1 MNWPFCNAL
10 VIVLLLPFFGE
21 SQIIPD
27 SQRTDWS
34 APGVSTVFATS
45 NRTVLT
51 VHGADPTGQAP
62 SDEAMQRALASLK
75 GPGLILIP
83 KGDYLFREPII
94 LPDSVIIR
102 GERQDESGMPEARLL
117 LQPGEHHGIQIRGSV
132 AETNVQVV
140 GSAAMGQYD
149 LEVSSDHSLRPGDLL
164 WLRPGNDQELV
175 TSDWALQS
183 TGQIGRIQAIAGNRI
198 SLVKPLRRDFRPD
211 NLTLLKVTPRRQV
224 HLQCLSIE
232 RLDTTDRQTANVF
245 FDYALDASI
254 SGIHSRFGNFSHV
267 TIQRSAQVSIE
278 NSYFEEAHGYG
289 SGGRGYGVML
299 QFTAGDCLVHQNNFR
314 RLRHS
319 MILQAGANGNV
330 LAYNY
335 SREPHWTDVS
345 LPEDS
350 AGDLVLHGNYVYQN
364 LMEGN
369 VVQNIVVDASHG
381 VNGPH
386 NTFFRNRAEGY
397 GLFVITGGSVGD
409 LAFIG
414 NQVTNT
420 SSFFHGL
427 FRLDDKD
434 HLSLDNWVRGN
445 IDNPDSRATAV
456 HSLFRYDFG
465 SYYQHLGTIPPI
477 RHDQIRTDVPALEA
491 HYRMQVQQPS
501 TCMETDYSSVVI
513 TALEGSVPD
522 TDVQAY
528 PNPFFG
534 QLTIA
539 GLTPGT
545 EVQLLTLPGQV
556 VETRIARTSE
566 LTIHLGSI
574 PRGTYVLRA
583 GAETRLVVR
592 Q

>member
-1 MNWPFCNAL
+1 MNWPFCTAL
-10 VIVLLLPFFGE
+10 GIILLLPFFGE

-34 APGVSTVFATS
+34 AVGASTVFATS

-51 VHGADPTGQAP
+51 VHGADPTGQQP
-62 SDEAMQRALASLK
+62 SDAALRRALSSLD

-83 KGDYLFREPII
+83 KGDYLFLEPIV

-132 AETNVQVV
+132 VETNVQVA

-149 LEVSSDHSLRPGDLL
+149 LVLSSEHSLRPGDLL
-164 WLRPGNDQELV
+164 WLRPKNDQELV
-175 TSDWALQS
+175 TSVWASQS
-183 TGQIGRIQAIAGNRI
+183 TGQISRIQTVAGNRI
-198 SLVKPLRRDFRPD
+198 SLATPLRRDFHSD
-211 NLTLLKVTPRRQV
+211 SLTLLKVTPRRQV

-299 QFTAGDCLVHQNNFR
+299 QFTAGECLVHQNNFR

-335 SREPHWTDVS
+335 SREPYWTDVS

-434 HLSLDNWVRGN
+434 HLSANNWVRGN
-445 IDNPDSRATAV
+445 IDRPNPVAADV
-456 HSLFRYDFG
+456 HSLFAYDFG

-477 RHDQIRTDVPALEA
+477 RHDQIRTDIPALEA
-491 HYRMQVQQPS
+491 QYRLEARQPS
-501 TCMETDYSSVVI
+501 ACAEKDYSTVVL
-513 TALEGSVPD
+513 TDLKERQPLETVK
-522 TDVQAY
+522 VY
-528 PNPFFG
+528 PNPFSDHLTISGLAPGTLVQVLTMQGRIVRSEVTNSSEQTMAFG
-534 QLTIA
+534 QLAA
-539 GLTPGT
+539 GAYL
-545 EVQLLTLPGQV
+545 
-556 VETRIARTSE
+556 
-566 LTIHLGSI
+566 
-574 PRGTYVLRA
+574 LRA
-583 GAETRLVVR
+583 GPEVKLVVR